1 MVRQM
6 IELLELQEGGGW
18 GVRGGISWPKK
29 CIPPTS
35 IGNWQVLGIVTSW
48 FGPLLHGLLSTS
60 GRRSFGLSSQKWSSS
75 LHCFPNLSESINN
88 FAISTFFSPGS
99 SHQSKQPTSSQGI
112 FMICCCFC
120 VSCFCFY
127 SYSYIGVTFIAGR
140 KGFEFHL
147 SLLCW
152 DWGLHIIS
160 DQAKYSI

>member
-1 MVRQM
+1 M
-6 IELLELQEGGGW
+6 GGW
-18 GVRGGISWPKK
+18 GLPTPPLGRYPRTPKLRPPNLYWQLAGIGDRHLRVR
-29 CIPPTS
+29 
-35 IGNWQVLGIVTSW
+35 
-48 FGPLLHGLLSTS
+48 PLLHGLLSTS

-147 SLLCW
+147 SLLCS

-160 DQAKYSI
+160 EQAKSSI